1 MSKIAEITAAV
12 EAGKSKQVVA
22 LVQEALD
29 AGCAPIDI
37 LNEGMINAMANIGE
51 KFKRNEVFV
60 PEMLVSA
67 RAMKK
72 GVAVL
77 QPHLASGDTS
87 KLGKMVIGTAFGDL
101 HDIGK
106 NLVAMMV
113 ESTGYE
119 VLDLGVDVSI
129 EQFME
134 AVSDPAVNVVGIST
148 LLTTTM
154 PSMKDIVAA
163 LNTHPRRSEFK
174 IMVGGAP
181 ITQAFADEIGADI
194 YTADAASAADA
205 AKAVSC

>member
-1 MSKIAEITAAV
+1 MSQIAAITAAV

-51 KFKRNEVFV
+51 KFKKNEVFV

-72 GVAVL
+72 GVAAL
-77 QPHLASGDTS
+77 QPYLASGDTS
-87 KLGKMVIGTAFGDL
+87 RLGKMVIGTAFGDL

-119 VLDLGVDVSI
+119 VLDLGVDVSVQ
-129 EQFME
+129 QFME
-134 AVSDPAVNVVGIST
+134 AASDPAVKVVGIST

-154 PSMKDIVAA
+154 PAMKEIVAA
-163 LNTHPRRSEFK
+163 LNTHARRGEFK
-174 IMVGGAP
+174 VMVGGAP
-181 ITQAFADEIGADI
+181 VTQAFADEIGADI
-194 YTADAASAADA
+194 YTADAASAAEA
-205 AKAVSC
+205 AKAAS

>member
-72 GVAVL
+72 GVAIL

-113 ESTGYE
+113 ESCGFE
-119 VLDLGVDVSI
+119 VLDLGVDVSA

-134 AVSDPAVNVVGIST
+134 AANDPAVNVIGIST

-163 LNTHPRRSEFK
+163 LNTHPRRSQFK

>member
-1 MSKIAEITAAV
+1 MSQIAAITAAV

-87 KLGKMVIGTAFGDL
+87 RLGKMVIGTAFGDL

-119 VLDLGVDVSI
+119 VLDLGVDVSA

-134 AVSDPAVNVVGIST
+134 AANDPAVNVIGIST

-154 PSMKDIVAA
+154 PSMKDIVAT

>member
-1 MSKIAEITAAV
+1 MSQIAAITAAV

-51 KFKRNEVFV
+51 KFKKNEVFV

-72 GVAVL
+72 GVAAL
-77 QPHLASGDTS
+77 QPYLASGDTS
-87 KLGKMVIGTAFGDL
+87 RLGKMVIGTAFGDL

-119 VLDLGVDVSI
+119 VLDLGVDVSVQ
-129 EQFME
+129 QFMD
-134 AVSDPAVNVVGIST
+134 AASDPAVKVVGIST

-154 PSMKDIVAA
+154 PAMKEIVAA
-163 LNTHPRRSEFK
+163 LNTHARRGEFK
-174 IMVGGAP
+174 VMVGGAP
-181 ITQAFADEIGADI
+181 VTQAFADEIGADI
-194 YTADAASAADA
+194 YTADAASAAEA
-205 AKAVSC
+205 AKAAS